1 MSVLSRVLFLF
12 TSQCPWVSWR
22 RGAGCPRRAQGLL
35 WGRAAGSAPLVGP
48 WAPALSPSELT
59 EQVLSARGPGQMGHV
74 GTSSRFRLLKQA
86 LCTTELQLLSWSPLC
101 WPLAV
106 CRGKGDVV
114 TLVPTLPAAPGP
126 MVPLVLDVSSV
137 LAAVWK
143 FTFIHV
149 PLHV

>member
-1 MSVLSRVLFLF
+1 
-12 TSQCPWVSWR
+12 
-22 RGAGCPRRAQGLL
+22 
-35 WGRAAGSAPLVGP
+35 
-48 WAPALSPSELT
+48 
-59 EQVLSARGPGQMGHV
+59 MGHV